1 MKLALQGLR
10 VACHGF
16 EACYDLVLQGQA
28 TALYGPSGSGK
39 TTLLEAVAGLRPSQ
53 GSILLDGEAL
63 QAPGFSA
70 PAQSRGIGYVP
81 QDLALFPHLDVRA
94 NLRYGAR
101 GRSSQGPG
109 LDEVAKALGLAGLL
123 STSVTRLSGGEQRR
137 VALARALLAGPRL
150 LLLDE
155 PTANLDPALKAQ
167 VAGLLKGLSQRFKVP
182 FILVSHDAREID
194 GLCGQVARLEQG
206 RCVALGRPKKVLDLD
221 RPASL
226 ARVKARPVAMKSWLD
241 AMC

>member
-1 MKLALQGLR
+1 MKLALRGLR

-16 EACYDLVLQGQA
+16 EACYDLALQGQA

-53 GSILLDGEAL
+53 GRITLDGAAL
-63 QAPGFSA
+63 QEPGHCL
-70 PAQSRGIGYVP
+70 PAQARGIGYVP

-94 NLRYGAR
+94 NLRYGLR
-101 GRSSQGPG
+101 GRGGLGPG
-109 LDEVAKALGLAGLL
+109 LDEAAKALGLAGLL
-123 STSVTRLSGGEQRR
+123 GARVTRLSGGEQRR
-137 VALARALLAGPRL
+137 VALARALLAGPKL

-167 VAGLLKGLSQRFKVP
+167 VAELLKGLSQRFKVP
-182 FILVSHDAREID
+182 FILVIHDARQIA
-194 GLCGQVARLEQG
+194 GLCGQVARREQG
-206 RCVALGRPKKVLDLD
+206 RCVALGRPKKVLELD
-221 RPASL
+221 RPASPARAKAKPL
-226 ARVKARPVAMKSWLD
+226 ALKGWLD

>member
-1 MKLALQGLR
+1 MKLALRGLR

-16 EACYDLVLQGQA
+16 EACYDLALQGQA

-53 GSILLDGEAL
+53 GRITLDGAAL
-63 QAPGFSA
+63 QEPGHCL
-70 PAQSRGIGYVP
+70 PAQARGIGYVP

-94 NLRYGAR
+94 NLRYGLR
-101 GRSSQGPG
+101 GRGGLGPG

-123 STSVTRLSGGEQRR
+123 GARVTRLSGGEQRR
-137 VALARALLAGPRL
+137 VALARALLAGPKL

-167 VAGLLKGLSQRFKVP
+167 VAELLKGLSQRFKVP
-182 FILVSHDAREID
+182 FILVSHDAREIA

-206 RCVALGRPKKVLDLD
+206 RCVALGRPKKVLELD
-221 RPASL
+221 RPASPARAKAKPL
-226 ARVKARPVAMKSWLD
+226 ALKGWLD

>member
-1 MKLALQGLR
+1 MKLALRGLR

-16 EACYDLVLQGQA
+16 EACYDLALQGQA

-53 GSILLDGEAL
+53 GRITLDGAAL
-63 QAPGFSA
+63 QEPGHCL
-70 PAQSRGIGYVP
+70 PAQARGIGYVP

-94 NLRYGAR
+94 NLRYGLR
-101 GRSSQGPG
+101 GRGGLGPG

-123 STSVTRLSGGEQRR
+123 GARVTSLSGGEQRR
-137 VALARALLAGPRL
+137 VALARALLAGPKL

-167 VAGLLKGLSQRFKVP
+167 VAELLKGLSQRFKVP
-182 FILVSHDAREID
+182 FILVSHDAREIA

-206 RCVALGRPKKVLDLD
+206 RCVALGRPKKVLELD
-221 RPASL
+221 RPASPARAKAKPL
-226 ARVKARPVAMKSWLD
+226 ALKGWLD